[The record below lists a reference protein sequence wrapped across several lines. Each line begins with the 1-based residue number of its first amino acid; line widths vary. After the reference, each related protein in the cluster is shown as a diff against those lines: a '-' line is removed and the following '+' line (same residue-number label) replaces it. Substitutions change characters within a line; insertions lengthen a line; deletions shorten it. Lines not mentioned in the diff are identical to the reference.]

1 MNLFLHLRKT
11 VAGAAALSLIL
22 AAGTAAAAK
31 PVHAAQASSTYD
43 TAAAAASVSA
53 ATKAD
58 RIVAYAE
65 SLKGKVKYSYGTNN
79 PSKLIFDCSSFTKYV
94 FASQGVSLKW
104 GSAAQSKQGAKVSKA
119 NLRKGDLMFFTVGSS
134 KSIGHVGIYMGNGK
148 FIHNTIGSNVN
159 GILISSFDSG
169 YQKRFVSAARVL

>member
-31 PVHAAQASSTYD
+31 PVHAAQASSTY
-43 TAAAAASVSA
+43 AAAAASA
-53 ATKAD
+53 ATASAKAD
-58 RIVAYAE
+58 RIVAFAE

-104 GSAAQSKQGAKVSKA
+104 GSTAQSKQGTKVSKA

-148 FIHNTIGSNVN
+148 FIHNTIGSKVN
-159 GILISSFDSG
+159 GIVISSFDSG

>member
-31 PVHAAQASSTYD
+31 PVHAAQASSTY
-43 TAAAAASVSA
+43 TAAASASTASA
-53 ATKAD
+53 KAD
-58 RIVAYAE
+58 RIVAFAE

-104 GSAAQSKQGAKVSKA
+104 GSTAQSKQGTKVSKA

-148 FIHNTIGSNVN
+148 FIHNTIGSKVN
-159 GILISSFDSG
+159 GIVISSFDSG

>member
-11 VAGAAALSLIL
+11 VAGVAALSLIL

-31 PVHAAQASSTYD
+31 PVHAAQASSTY
-43 TAAAAASVSA
+43 AAASASA
-53 ATKAD
+53 STASAKAD
-58 RIVAYAE
+58 RIIAYAE
-65 SLKGKVKYSYGTNN
+65 SLKGKVKYVYGTNN
-79 PSKLIFDCSSFTKYV
+79 PTKLIFDCSSFTKYV

-104 GSAAQSKQGAKVSKA
+104 GSTAQSKQGTKVSKA

-148 FIHNTIGSNVN
+148 FIHNTIGSKVN

>member
-11 VAGAAALSLIL
+11 VAGVAALSLIL

-31 PVHAAQASSTYD
+31 PVHAAQASSTYAAPAS
-43 TAAAAASVSA
+43 TASA
-53 ATKAD
+53 KAD

-104 GSAAQSKQGAKVSKA
+104 GSTAQSKQGTKVSKA

-148 FIHNTIGSNVN
+148 FIHNTIGSKVN

>member
-31 PVHAAQASSTYD
+31 PVHAAQASSTY
-43 TAAAAASVSA
+43 AAAAASASTASA
-53 ATKAD
+53 KAD
-58 RIVAYAE
+58 RIVAFAE

-104 GSAAQSKQGAKVSKA
+104 GSTAQSKQGTKVSKA

-148 FIHNTIGSNVN
+148 FIHNTIGSKVN
-159 GILISSFDSG
+159 GIVISSFDSG